1 MTDEPWDTPGEM
13 MEPSGLSYEESQYLD
28 ELENEFCP
36 MTPADLLHL
45 CTEHQKWLQQVQV
58 TVEDEEWQIVD

>member
-1 MTDEPWDTPGEM
+1 
-13 MEPSGLSYEESQYLD
+13 MELSGLSYEESQHLD
-28 ELENEFCP
+28 ELENEFYP
-36 MTPADLLHL
+36 MNPSDLLHL